1 MFIYLNQVAE
11 VLSFIF
17 DSPDG
22 RYPSIEELVLCDLF
36 RNIDL
41 REMRGTCIPVSILFW
56 FLIFPINSKI
66 KISKS
71 FKHGLSKSTLSL
83 LNLVRRRQ
91 VGALVDGTQS
101 EGSSPCTPPSTPR
114 DRRIAGCV
122 LVYIIMMWFFL
133 NVVSFFLII

>member
-1 MFIYLNQVAE
+1 M
-11 VLSFIF
+11 LSFIF

-41 REMRGTCIPVSILFW
+41 REMRGTCIPVSIFSLVNQ
-56 FLIFPINSKI
+56 ISQKIQTI
-66 KISKS
+66 KIIKS

-91 VGALVDGTQS
+91 VGSLVDGTQS

-114 DRRIAGCV
+114 DRRIGCV
-122 LVYIIMMWFFL
+122 LV
-133 NVVSFFLII
+133 